1 MLTDRALRHAAF
13 AITTVALSA
22 PLAGQASLPRTRGVE
37 TLRIAGSVEDLSNLA
52 WLVGFPDGR
61 IAAGLPVEGVV
72 RWYGPDGKK
81 LGDFG
86 RRGEGPGEFRSP
98 LQGGRAGD
106 TLWTLDRQLGRLT
119 MVRPGA
125 FPLRGFFSIPSPG
138 EVEGTLGGKHP
149 LVGSVTGVLEG
160 RRFLFQVSELDS
172 AVVRGAERVSRL
184 VITDSV
190 GRLQSVLPWADSSG
204 RCTVPYTS
212 GKTVGSVGVMF
223 CAKPIL
229 SVSSTGD
236 RIVRVTADNSSATT
250 STFAVAAYAPT
261 GALLS
266 KAAFRVPAVPIPKRI
281 ADSIQAGMVERA
293 RSAEARAAR
302 KKAKIPPSYPPVIE
316 VVVADDGDIWLA
328 VPGGDSLRTWMVL
341 DARGIRRGTVLL
353 PKQFFLS
360 TVLKGSA
367 IGREYDDDGFVDIV
381 RYRVGSR

>member
-1 MLTDRALRHAAF
+1 MLTDRALRRAAF
-13 AITTVALSA
+13 AIRMVALSA

-37 TLRIAGSVEDLSNLA
+37 TLRITGSVEDLSNVA

-72 RWYGPDGKK
+72 RWFGPDGKK

-86 RRGEGPGEFRSP
+86 RRGEGPGEFRAP

-106 TLWTLDRQLGRLT
+106 TLWVLDRQLGRLT
-119 MVRPGA
+119 FVRPGA
-125 FPLRGFFSIPSPG
+125 FPMRGFSSLPSPSEFNG
-138 EVEGTLGGKHP
+138 SLGGKNP
-149 LVGSVTGVLEG
+149 VAGSVTGVLAG
-160 RRFLFQVSELDS
+160 RRFLFRLFELDS
-172 AVVRGAERVSRL
+172 AVLRGAERISRFA
-184 VITDSV
+184 VTDSI
-190 GRLQSVLPWADSSG
+190 GRLQSLLPWADSSG
-204 RCTVPYTS
+204 RCSVPYTS

-223 CAKPIL
+223 CAEPIL
-229 SVSSTGD
+229 SVSPTGD
-236 RIVRVTADNSSATT
+236 RVVRVTADNSSATT
-250 STFAVAAYAPT
+250 STFAVAVYAPT

-266 KAAFRVPAVPIPKRI
+266 KAAFRVPAVPIPKRM
-281 ADSIQAGMVERA
+281 ADSIQAGMVEHA

-302 KKAKIPPSYPPVIE
+302 KKAKIPPAYPPVIE

-341 DARGIRRGTVLL
+341 DARGTRRGTVLL

-381 RYRVGSR
+381 RYRVASR